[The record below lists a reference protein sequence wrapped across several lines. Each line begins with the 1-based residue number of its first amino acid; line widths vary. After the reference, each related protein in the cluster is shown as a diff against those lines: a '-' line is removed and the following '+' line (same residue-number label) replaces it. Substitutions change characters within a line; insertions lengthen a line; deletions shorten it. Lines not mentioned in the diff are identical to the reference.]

1 MSNLKGLTG
10 ERSDHKLAAVFD
22 NEANASRAAE
32 AVRSDTGLD
41 QASVRVL
48 VPGGAEPGPAL
59 EPESHGIWRT
69 LVRSH
74 VWLGV
79 LGTVA
84 GALLFAVLM
93 AMDVAFVVDNVGW
106 AFGLMVVLCGIA
118 GLLLGGLVTLRPD
131 HVPFILEA
139 RRALDEGK
147 SVVIVHAADEATL
160 TQARHTLDGLDE
172 RSVQTF

>member
-22 NEANASRAAE
+22 DPANANGAAE
-32 AVRSDTGLD
+32 TVRSDTGLNGTD
-41 QASVRVL
+41 VRVL
-48 VPGGAEPGPAL
+48 APGGAESGRAL
-59 EPESHGIWRT
+59 EPESQGIWRT

-79 LGTVA
+79 LGAVA

-93 AMDVAFVVDNVGW
+93 AMDVAFIVGNVGW
-106 AFGLMVVLCGIA
+106 AFGLMVVLGGVG

-147 SVVIVHAADEATL
+147 FVVVVHAPDEATL
-160 TQARHTLDGLDE
+160 TQARHTLDGLDV